1 MITIDLI
8 TGFLGSG
15 KTTFIEKYARWLVAK
30 GERVCILENDYG
42 AINIDRVLLQDLLGP
57 NCELEM
63 VVGGDGA
70 EAHQRRFRTKLISM
84 AMLGYTRVLVEP
96 SGIYDIDEFFDT
108 LYEEPLDRWYE
119 VGSVLAI
126 VDARLDPALSAASR
140 YLLASEAANAGK
152 IILSK
157 LPAAA
162 STPEAA
168 ETQPEANRTAGIDTD
183 RRDDRRQGAMTA
195 AVDDTEQSA
204 TTAAVVDIDQ
214 HPTVAQNDTIRQTL
228 AILNQ
233 VMEELQCTRRFAY
246 PADVLAKPWAQ
257 LEDADFRMLEN
268 AGYRH
273 VSFLKQAVAEEDAYQ
288 SLFYMHYETTPEDL
302 QTRVLKLLMDPAAG
316 HVLRIKGFS
325 SGLELNVTKDE
336 RHFRPL
342 TAPTEDV
349 IIVIGEDLRKDIV
362 TSYFPGAVTV

>member
-15 KTTFIEKYARWLVAK
+15 KTTFIERYAHWLVAK

-96 SGIYDIDEFFDT
+96 SGIYDVDEFFDT

-119 VGSVLAI
+119 LGSVLAI
-126 VDARLDPALSAASR
+126 VDARLDPDLSPASR
-140 YLLASEAANAGK
+140 YLLATEAAGAGK

-157 LPAAA
+157 L
-162 STPEAA
+162 SE
-168 ETQPEANRTAGIDTD
+168 DT
-183 RRDDRRQGAMTA
+183 
-195 AVDDTEQSA
+195 
-204 TTAAVVDIDQ
+204 
-214 HPTVAQNDTIRQTL
+214 QNDVIGQTL
-228 AILNQ
+228 AVLNQ
-233 VMEELQCTRRFAY
+233 AMEEVQCTRRFAY

-257 LEDADFRMLEN
+257 LEDADFQMLEA

-273 VSFLKQAVAEEDAYQ
+273 VSFLKKAVAEEDAYQ

-302 QTRVLKLLMDPAAG
+302 QARVLKLIADPAAG

-342 TAPTEDV
+342 SVPTEDV
-349 IIVIGEDLRKDIV
+349 IIVIGEGLRKDIV
-362 TSYFPGAVTV
+362 AGYFPGAVTV

>member
-15 KTTFIEKYARWLVAK
+15 KTTFIERYARWLVAR

-96 SGIYDIDEFFDT
+96 SGIYDVDEFFDT

-126 VDARLDPALSAASR
+126 VDARLDPELSAASR

-157 LPAAA
+157 LPG
-162 STPEAA
+162 
-168 ETQPEANRTAGIDTD
+168 N
-183 RRDDRRQGAMTA
+183 
-195 AVDDTEQSA
+195 
-204 TTAAVVDIDQ
+204 
-214 HPTVAQNDTIRQTL
+214 VAQTL

-233 VMEELQCTRRFAY
+233 AMEELQCTRRFSY
-246 PADVLAKPWAQ
+246 PDDVLAKPWDQ
-257 LEDADFRMLEN
+257 LEDADLQMLEA

-273 VSFLKQAVAEEDAYQ
+273 VSYLKKAVAEEDAYQ

-302 QTRVLKLLMDPAAG
+302 QTRVLKLLTDPAVG
-316 HVLRIKGFS
+316 RVLRIKGFS

-342 TAPTEDV
+342 ITPTEDV
-349 IIVIGEDLRKDIV
+349 IIVIGEGLRKDV
-362 TSYFPGAVTV
+362 VATYFPGAVTV

>member
-15 KTTFIEKYARWLVAK
+15 KTTFIEKYARWLVAR

-157 LPAAA
+157 LPG
-162 STPEAA
+162 
-168 ETQPEANRTAGIDTD
+168 N
-183 RRDDRRQGAMTA
+183 
-195 AVDDTEQSA
+195 
-204 TTAAVVDIDQ
+204 
-214 HPTVAQNDTIRQTL
+214 VAQTL

-233 VMEELQCTRRFAY
+233 AMEELQCTRRFSY
-246 PADVLAKPWAQ
+246 PDDVLAKPWDQ
-257 LEDADFRMLEN
+257 LEDADFQMLEN

-273 VSFLKQAVAEEDAYQ
+273 VSYLKKAVAEEDAYQ

-302 QTRVLKLLMDPAAG
+302 KERVLKLLEDPAAG
-316 HVLRIKGFS
+316 RVLRIKGFS

-342 TAPTEDV
+342 TTPTEDV
-349 IIVIGEDLRKDIV
+349 IIVIGEGLRKDIV
-362 TSYFPGAVTV
+362 AAYFPGAVTV

>member
-15 KTTFIEKYARWLVAK
+15 KTTFIEKYARWLVARR
-30 GERVCILENDYG
+30 ERVCILENDYG

-96 SGIYDIDEFFDT
+96 SGIYDVDEFFDT

-119 VGSVLAI
+119 VGSVLTI
-126 VDARLDPALSAASR
+126 IDARLDPELSAASR

-157 LPAAA
+157 L
-162 STPEAA
+162 
-168 ETQPEANRTAGIDTD
+168 
-183 RRDDRRQGAMTA
+183 
-195 AVDDTEQSA
+195 AVD
-204 TTAAVVDIDQ
+204 
-214 HPTVAQNDTIRQTL
+214 AQNDAIRQTL

-233 VMEELQCTRRFAY
+233 AMEELQCARRFAY

-257 LEDADFRMLEN
+257 LEDADFQMLEN

-273 VSFLKQAVAEEDAYQ
+273 VSFLKKAVAEEDAYQ

-302 QTRVLKLLMDPAAG
+302 QARVLKLLTDPAAG

-342 TAPTEDV
+342 TTPTEDV
-349 IIVIGEDLRKDIV
+349 IIVIGEDLRKDV
-362 TSYFPGAVTV
+362 VATYFPGAVTV

>member
-126 VDARLDPALSAASR
+126 VDARLDPELSAASR

-157 LPAAA
+157 LPG
-162 STPEAA
+162 
-168 ETQPEANRTAGIDTD
+168 N
-183 RRDDRRQGAMTA
+183 
-195 AVDDTEQSA
+195 
-204 TTAAVVDIDQ
+204 
-214 HPTVAQNDTIRQTL
+214 VAQTL

-233 VMEELQCTRRFAY
+233 AMEELQCTRRFAY
-246 PADVLAKPWAQ
+246 PADVLTKPWDQ
-257 LEDADFRMLEN
+257 LEDADFQMLEA

-273 VSFLKQAVAEEDAYQ
+273 VSFLKKAVAEEDAYQ

-302 QTRVLKLLMDPAAG
+302 KERVLKLLEDPAAG

-342 TAPTEDV
+342 TTPTEDV
-349 IIVIGEDLRKDIV
+349 IIVIGEGLRKDIV
-362 TSYFPGAVTV
+362 AGYFPGTVTV

>member
-15 KTTFIEKYARWLVAK
+15 KTTFIEKYARWLVAR

-70 EAHQRRFRTKLISM
+70 VAHQRRFRTKLISM

-126 VDARLDPALSAASR
+126 VDARLDPDLSPASR

-157 LPAAA
+157 LPAAT
-162 STPEAA
+162 STPEAD
-168 ETQPEANRTAGIDTD
+168 ETQPTEDSATRIEPD
-183 RRDDRRQGAMTA
+183 RRDTRQQRATTT
-195 AVDDTEQSA
+195 AVDN
-204 TTAAVVDIDQ
+204 IDQ
-214 HPTVAQNDTIRQTL
+214 HPTDVQNDIAQTL

-233 VMEELQCTRRFAY
+233 AMEEVQCARRFAY
-246 PADVLAKPWAQ
+246 PADVLAKPWDQ
-257 LEDADFRMLEN
+257 LEDADFQMLEN

-273 VSFLKQAVAEEDAYQ
+273 VSFLKKAVAEEDAYQ
-288 SLFYMHYETTPEDL
+288 SLFYMHYETTAEDL
-302 QTRVLKLLMDPAAG
+302 QARVLKLLTDPAAG

-336 RHFRPL
+336 RHFHPL
-342 TAPTEDV
+342 AAPTEDV
-349 IIVIGEDLRKDIV
+349 IIVIGEGLRKDIV
-362 TSYFPGAVTV
+362 AGYFPGAVTV

>member
-15 KTTFIEKYARWLVAK
+15 KTTFIEKYARWLVAR

-108 LYEEPLDRWYE
+108 LYEDPLDRWYE

-126 VDARLDPALSAASR
+126 VDARLDPDLSPASR

-157 LPAAA
+157 L
-162 STPEAA
+162 
-168 ETQPEANRTAGIDTD
+168 
-183 RRDDRRQGAMTA
+183 
-195 AVDDTEQSA
+195 AVD
-204 TTAAVVDIDQ
+204 
-214 HPTVAQNDTIRQTL
+214 AQNDTIRQTL

-233 VMEELQCTRRFAY
+233 AMEELQCARRFAY
-246 PADVLAKPWAQ
+246 PADVLAKPWDQ
-257 LEDADFRMLEN
+257 LEDADFQMLEA

-273 VSFLKQAVAEEDAYQ
+273 VSFLKKAVAEEDACQ

-302 QTRVLKLLMDPAAG
+302 QTRVLKLLTDPAAG

-342 TAPTEDV
+342 TTPTEDV
-349 IIVIGEDLRKDIV
+349 IIVIGEGLRKDV
-362 TSYFPGAVTV
+362 VATYFPGAVTV

>member
-15 KTTFIEKYARWLVAK
+15 KTTFIEKYARWLVAR

-126 VDARLDPALSAASR
+126 VDARLDPTLSEASR

-162 STPEAA
+162 LTPEDT
-168 ETQPEANRTAGIDTD
+168 ETQPAEDSAARIEAG
-183 RRDDRRQGAMTA
+183 RRDAQQHTM
-195 AVDDTEQSA
+195 
-204 TTAAVVDIDQ
+204 TAAVVDIDQ
-214 HPTVAQNDTIRQTL
+214 HTADAQNDAIRQTL

-233 VMEELQCTRRFAY
+233 AMEELQCMRRFAY
-246 PADVLAKPWAQ
+246 PADVLAKPWDQ
-257 LEDADFRMLEN
+257 LKDADFQMLEA

-273 VSFLKQAVAEEDAYQ
+273 VSFLKKAVAEEDAYQ

-302 QTRVLKLLMDPAAG
+302 QTRVLKLLEDSAAG

-342 TAPTEDV
+342 ATPTEDV
-349 IIVIGEDLRKDIV
+349 IIVIGENLRKDIV
-362 TSYFPGAVTV
+362 AGYFPGAVTV

>member
-1 MITIDLI
+1 MIKIDLI

-57 NCELEM
+57 SCELEM

-108 LYEEPLDRWYE
+108 LYDEPLDRWYE
-119 VGSVLAI
+119 LGSVLAI
-126 VDARLDPALSAASR
+126 VDAQLDPALSPASR

-157 LPAAA
+157 LPAAL
-162 STPEAA
+162 SMPEDA
-168 ETQPEANRTAGIDTD
+168 ETQPAENRAAGIEAG
-183 RRDDRRQGAMTA
+183 RRDTRQLSAMTAEVDNTEQGAMSA
-195 AVDDTEQSA
+195 AVDD
-204 TTAAVVDIDQ
+204 IGQ
-214 HPTVAQNDTIRQTL
+214 HPMDGQDEAVAQTL

-233 VMEELQCTRRFAY
+233 AMEELQCTRRFAY
-246 PADVLAKPWAQ
+246 PDDVLAKPWAQ
-257 LEDADFRMLEN
+257 LEDADFQMLEA

-273 VSFLKQAVAEEDAYQ
+273 VSYVKRAVAEADSYQ
-288 SLFYMHYETTPEDL
+288 SLFYMKYETTPEDL
-302 QTRVLKLLMDPAAG
+302 TARVLKLLKDPTAG

-342 TAPTEDV
+342 SVPTEDV
-349 IIVIGEDLRKDIV
+349 IIVIGENLRKDV
-362 TSYFPGAVTV
+362 VAGYFPGAVTV

>member
-119 VGSVLAI
+119 LGSVLAI
-126 VDARLDPALSAASR
+126 VDARLDPDLSPASR
-140 YLLASEAANAGK
+140 YLLATEAAGAGK

-157 LPAAA
+157 L
-162 STPEAA
+162 SE
-168 ETQPEANRTAGIDTD
+168 DT
-183 RRDDRRQGAMTA
+183 
-195 AVDDTEQSA
+195 
-204 TTAAVVDIDQ
+204 
-214 HPTVAQNDTIRQTL
+214 QNDTIGQTL
-228 AILNQ
+228 AVLNQ
-233 VMEELQCTRRFAY
+233 AMEELQCTRRFAY
-246 PADVLAKPWAQ
+246 PADVLAKPWDQ
-257 LEDADFRMLEN
+257 LEDTDFQMLEA

-273 VSFLKQAVAEEDAYQ
+273 VSFLKKAIAEEDAYQ

-302 QTRVLKLLMDPAAG
+302 QARVLKLLVDPAAG

-325 SGLELNVTKDE
+325 SGLELNVTKDK

-342 TAPTEDV
+342 SVPTEDV
-349 IIVIGEDLRKDIV
+349 IIVIGEGLRKDIV
-362 TSYFPGAVTV
+362 TGYFPGAVTV

>member
-1 MITIDLI
+1 MIKIDLI

-108 LYEEPLDRWYE
+108 IYEEPLDRWYE

-126 VDARLDPALSAASR
+126 VDAQLDPDLSPASR
-140 YLLASEAANAGK
+140 YLLATEAAGAGK

-157 LPAAA
+157 L
-162 STPEAA
+162 SE
-168 ETQPEANRTAGIDTD
+168 DT
-183 RRDDRRQGAMTA
+183 
-195 AVDDTEQSA
+195 
-204 TTAAVVDIDQ
+204 
-214 HPTVAQNDTIRQTL
+214 QNDTIGQTL
-228 AILNQ
+228 AVLNQ
-233 VMEELQCTRRFAY
+233 AMEEVQCTRRFAY
-246 PADVLAKPWAQ
+246 PADVLAKPWDQ
-257 LEDADFRMLEN
+257 LEDTDFQMLEA

-273 VSFLKQAVAEEDAYQ
+273 VSFLKKAIAEEDAYQ

-302 QTRVLKLLMDPAAG
+302 QARVLKLLVDPAAG
-316 HVLRIKGFS
+316 HILRIKGFS
-325 SGLELNVTKDE
+325 SGLVLNVTKDE

-342 TAPTEDV
+342 SVPTEDV
-349 IIVIGEDLRKDIV
+349 IIVIGEGLRKDIV
-362 TSYFPGAVTV
+362 AGYFPGAVTV

>member
-15 KTTFIEKYARWLVAK
+15 KTTFIEKYARWLVAR

-126 VDARLDPALSAASR
+126 VDARLDSDLSPASR

-157 LPAAA
+157 LPG
-162 STPEAA
+162 
-168 ETQPEANRTAGIDTD
+168 N
-183 RRDDRRQGAMTA
+183 
-195 AVDDTEQSA
+195 
-204 TTAAVVDIDQ
+204 
-214 HPTVAQNDTIRQTL
+214 VAQTL

-233 VMEELQCTRRFAY
+233 AMEELQCTRRFSY
-246 PADVLAKPWAQ
+246 PDDVLAKPWDQ
-257 LEDADFRMLEN
+257 LEDADFQMLEA

-273 VSFLKQAVAEEDAYQ
+273 VSFLKKAVAEEDAYQ

-302 QTRVLKLLMDPAAG
+302 RARVLKLLEDPAAG

-325 SGLELNVTKDE
+325 SGLELDVTKDE

-349 IIVIGEDLRKDIV
+349 IIVIGEGLRKDIV
-362 TSYFPGAVTV
+362 AAYFPGAVTV

>member
-119 VGSVLAI
+119 VGSVLTI
-126 VDARLDPALSAASR
+126 VDAQLDPDLSPASR
-140 YLLASEAANAGK
+140 YLLASEAAGAGK

-157 LPAAA
+157 L
-162 STPEAA
+162 SE
-168 ETQPEANRTAGIDTD
+168 DT
-183 RRDDRRQGAMTA
+183 
-195 AVDDTEQSA
+195 
-204 TTAAVVDIDQ
+204 
-214 HPTVAQNDTIRQTL
+214 QNDAIAQTL
-228 AILNQ
+228 ALLNQ
-233 VMEELQCTRRFAY
+233 AMEEVQCTRRFSY
-246 PADVLAKPWAQ
+246 PDDVLAKPWAQ
-257 LEDADFRMLEN
+257 LEDADFQMLEA

-273 VSFLKQAVAEEDAYQ
+273 VSFLKKAVAEEDAYQ
-288 SLFYMHYETTPEDL
+288 SLFYMHYETTPEAL
-302 QTRVLKLLMDPAAG
+302 KVRVLKLLADPAAG

-325 SGLELNVTKDE
+325 SGFELNVTKDE

-349 IIVIGEDLRKDIV
+349 IIVIGEGLRKDIV
-362 TSYFPGAVTV
+362 AGYFPGAVTV

>member
-15 KTTFIEKYARWLVAK
+15 KTTFIENYARWLVAK

-96 SGIYDIDEFFDT
+96 SGIYDVDEFFDT

-119 VGSVLAI
+119 VGSVLTI
-126 VDARLDPALSAASR
+126 VDAQLDPDLSPASR
-140 YLLASEAANAGK
+140 YLLATEAAGAGK

-157 LPAAA
+157 L
-162 STPEAA
+162 SE
-168 ETQPEANRTAGIDTD
+168 DT
-183 RRDDRRQGAMTA
+183 
-195 AVDDTEQSA
+195 
-204 TTAAVVDIDQ
+204 
-214 HPTVAQNDTIRQTL
+214 QNDTIAQTL

-233 VMEELQCTRRFAY
+233 AMEEVQCARRFAY
-246 PADVLAKPWAQ
+246 PADVLAKPWDQ
-257 LEDADFRMLEN
+257 LEDTDFQMLEA

-273 VSFLKQAVAEEDAYQ
+273 VSFLKKAVAEEDAYQ

-302 QTRVLKLLMDPAAG
+302 QARVLKLLADPAVG

-349 IIVIGEDLRKDIV
+349 IIVIGEGLRKDIV
-362 TSYFPGAVTV
+362 AGYFPGAVTV

>member
-15 KTTFIEKYARWLVAK
+15 KTTFIKKYARWLVAK

-96 SGIYDIDEFFDT
+96 SGIYDVDEFFDT

-119 VGSVLAI
+119 LGSVLTI
-126 VDARLDPALSAASR
+126 VDARLDPGLSPASR

-157 LPAAA
+157 L
-162 STPEAA
+162 SE
-168 ETQPEANRTAGIDTD
+168 DT
-183 RRDDRRQGAMTA
+183 
-195 AVDDTEQSA
+195 
-204 TTAAVVDIDQ
+204 
-214 HPTVAQNDTIRQTL
+214 QNDTIAQTL
-228 AILNQ
+228 ALLNQ
-233 VMEELQCTRRFAY
+233 AMEEVQCSRRFSY
-246 PADVLAKPWAQ
+246 PNDVLAKPWDQ
-257 LEDADFRMLEN
+257 LEDSDFRMLE
-268 AGYRH
+268 AVGYRH
-273 VSFLKQAVAEEDAYQ
+273 VSFLKKAVTEEDAYQ

-302 QTRVLKLLMDPAAG
+302 RARVLKLLEDPAAG

-362 TSYFPGAVTV
+362 AGYFPGAVTV

>member
-126 VDARLDPALSAASR
+126 VDARLDPELSAASR
-140 YLLASEAANAGK
+140 YLLASEAAGAGK

-157 LPAAA
+157 L
-162 STPEAA
+162 SE
-168 ETQPEANRTAGIDTD
+168 DT
-183 RRDDRRQGAMTA
+183 
-195 AVDDTEQSA
+195 
-204 TTAAVVDIDQ
+204 
-214 HPTVAQNDTIRQTL
+214 QNDTIGQTL
-228 AILNQ
+228 AVLNQ
-233 VMEELQCTRRFAY
+233 AMEELQCARRFSY
-246 PADVLAKPWAQ
+246 PDDVLAKPWAQ
-257 LEDADFRMLEN
+257 LEEADFQMLEA

-273 VSFLKQAVAEEDAYQ
+273 VSFLKKAIAEEDAYQ

-302 QTRVLKLLMDPAAG
+302 QARVLKLLKDPAAG

-342 TAPTEDV
+342 SVPTEDV
-349 IIVIGEDLRKDIV
+349 IIVIGEGLRKDIV
-362 TSYFPGAVTV
+362 AGYFPGAVTV

>member
-15 KTTFIEKYARWLVAK
+15 KTTFIERYAHWLVAK

-70 EAHQRRFRTKLISM
+70 VAHQRRFRTKLISM

-96 SGIYDIDEFFDT
+96 SGIYDVDEFFDT

-119 VGSVLAI
+119 VGSVLTI
-126 VDARLDPALSAASR
+126 VDARLDPGLSPASR
-140 YLLASEAANAGK
+140 YLLATEAAGAGK

-157 LPAAA
+157 LPVTASAVEDSAAG
-162 STPEAA
+162 
-168 ETQPEANRTAGIDTD
+168 NDAGCPDAHP
-183 RRDDRRQGAMTA
+183 QSAMTV
-195 AVDDTEQSA
+195 AVDN
-204 TTAAVVDIDQ
+204 IDQ
-214 HPTVAQNDTIRQTL
+214 DPVRAQNDVIGQTL
-228 AILNQ
+228 AVLNQ
-233 VMEELQCTRRFAY
+233 AMEEVQCTRRFAY

-257 LEDADFRMLEN
+257 LADTDFQMLEA

-273 VSFLKQAVAEEDAYQ
+273 VSFLKKAIAEEDAYQ
-288 SLFYMHYETTPEDL
+288 SLFYMHYETTPGDL
-302 QTRVLKLLMDPAAG
+302 QARVLKLLADPAVG

-349 IIVIGEDLRKDIV
+349 IIVIGEGLRKDIV
-362 TSYFPGAVTV
+362 ACYFPGAVTV

>member
-1 MITIDLI
+1 MIKIDLI

-140 YLLASEAANAGK
+140 YLLASEVANAGK

-162 STPEAA
+162 LTPEDTEMQPAEDSAA
-168 ETQPEANRTAGIDTD
+168 RIEVG
-183 RRDDRRQGAMTA
+183 RRDAQQHTM
-195 AVDDTEQSA
+195 
-204 TTAAVVDIDQ
+204 TAAVVDIAQ
-214 HPTVAQNDTIRQTL
+214 HPASTNDDVVTQTL
-228 AILNQ
+228 TILNQ
-233 VMEELQCTRRFAY
+233 AMEELQCTRRFSY
-246 PADVLAKPWAQ
+246 PDDVLAKPWEQ
-257 LEDADFRMLEN
+257 LEDADFQMLEA

-273 VSFLKQAVAEEDAYQ
+273 VSFLKRAVADEDAYQ

-302 QTRVLKLLMDPAAG
+302 QARVLKLLEDPAAG

-362 TSYFPGAVTV
+362 AAYFPGAVTV

>member
-15 KTTFIEKYARWLVAK
+15 KTTFIERYARWLVAR

-63 VVGGDGA
+63 VMGGDGA

-108 LYEEPLDRWYE
+108 LYEEPLDRWYK

-126 VDARLDPALSAASR
+126 VDARLDPDLSPASR

-157 LPAAA
+157 LPG
-162 STPEAA
+162 
-168 ETQPEANRTAGIDTD
+168 N
-183 RRDDRRQGAMTA
+183 
-195 AVDDTEQSA
+195 
-204 TTAAVVDIDQ
+204 
-214 HPTVAQNDTIRQTL
+214 VAQTL
-228 AILNQ
+228 TILNQ
-233 VMEELQCTRRFAY
+233 AMEELQCTRRFSS
-246 PADVLAKPWAQ
+246 PDDVLAKPWDQ
-257 LEDADFRMLEN
+257 LEDADFQMLEN

-273 VSFLKQAVAEEDAYQ
+273 VSYLKKAVAEEDAYQ

-302 QTRVLKLLMDPAAG
+302 KERVLKLLEDPAAG
-316 HVLRIKGFS
+316 HILRIKGFS

-349 IIVIGEDLRKDIV
+349 IIVIGEDLRKDV
-362 TSYFPGAVTV
+362 VAAYFPGAVTV

>member
-30 GERVCILENDYG
+30 GERVCILANDYG

-126 VDARLDPALSAASR
+126 VDARLDPTLSEASR
-140 YLLASEAANAGK
+140 YLLASEAAGAGK

-162 STPEAA
+162 LTPEDT
-168 ETQPEANRTAGIDTD
+168 ETQPAEDSAARIEAD
-183 RRDDRRQGAMTA
+183 RRDARQ
-195 AVDDTEQSA
+195 QRA

-214 HPTVAQNDTIRQTL
+214 HPTDVQNDIAQTL

-233 VMEELQCTRRFAY
+233 AMEEVQCARRFAY
-246 PADVLAKPWAQ
+246 PADVLAKPWDQ
-257 LEDADFRMLEN
+257 LEDADFQMLEA

-273 VSFLKQAVAEEDAYQ
+273 VSFLKKAVAEEDAYQ

-302 QTRVLKLLMDPAAG
+302 QTRVLKLLTDPAAG

-342 TAPTEDV
+342 TTPTEDV
-349 IIVIGEDLRKDIV
+349 IIVIGEGLRKDIV
-362 TSYFPGAVTV
+362 AGYFPGAVTV

>member
-15 KTTFIEKYARWLVAK
+15 KTTFIEKYARWLVAR

-126 VDARLDPALSAASR
+126 VDARLDPELSAASR

-157 LPAAA
+157 LPG
-162 STPEAA
+162 
-168 ETQPEANRTAGIDTD
+168 N
-183 RRDDRRQGAMTA
+183 
-195 AVDDTEQSA
+195 
-204 TTAAVVDIDQ
+204 
-214 HPTVAQNDTIRQTL
+214 VAQTL

-233 VMEELQCTRRFAY
+233 AMEELQCTCRFAY
-246 PADVLAKPWAQ
+246 PADVLAKPWEQ
-257 LEDADFRMLEN
+257 LEDADFQMLEN

-273 VSFLKQAVAEEDAYQ
+273 VSFLKRAVAEEDAYQ
-288 SLFYMHYETTPEDL
+288 SLFYMHYETTPENL
-302 QTRVLKLLMDPAAG
+302 KKRVLKLLTDPAAG

-336 RHFRPL
+336 RHFCPL
-342 TAPTEDV
+342 TTPTEDV
-349 IIVIGEDLRKDIV
+349 IIVIGENLRKDIV
-362 TSYFPGAVTV
+362 AGYFPGAVTV

>member
-15 KTTFIEKYARWLVAK
+15 KTTFIKKYARWLVAK

-96 SGIYDIDEFFDT
+96 SGIYDVDEFFDT

-119 VGSVLAI
+119 LGSVLTI
-126 VDARLDPALSAASR
+126 IDARLDPGLSPASR

-157 LPAAA
+157 L
-162 STPEAA
+162 SE
-168 ETQPEANRTAGIDTD
+168 DT
-183 RRDDRRQGAMTA
+183 
-195 AVDDTEQSA
+195 
-204 TTAAVVDIDQ
+204 
-214 HPTVAQNDTIRQTL
+214 QNDTIAQTL
-228 AILNQ
+228 ALLNQ
-233 VMEELQCTRRFAY
+233 AMEELQCSRRFSY
-246 PADVLAKPWAQ
+246 PNDVLAKPWDQ
-257 LEDADFRMLEN
+257 LEDADFQMLEA

-273 VSFLKQAVAEEDAYQ
+273 VSFLKKAVAEEGAYQ
-288 SLFYMHYETTPEDL
+288 SLFYIHYETTPEDL
-302 QTRVLKLLMDPAAG
+302 RARVLKLLEDPAAG

-362 TSYFPGAVTV
+362 AGYFPGAVTV

>member
-15 KTTFIEKYARWLVAK
+15 KTTFIEKYARWLVAR

-126 VDARLDPALSAASR
+126 VDARLDPGLSPASR

-157 LPAAA
+157 LPG
-162 STPEAA
+162 
-168 ETQPEANRTAGIDTD
+168 N
-183 RRDDRRQGAMTA
+183 
-195 AVDDTEQSA
+195 
-204 TTAAVVDIDQ
+204 
-214 HPTVAQNDTIRQTL
+214 VAQTL

-233 VMEELQCTRRFAY
+233 AMEELQCTRRFSY
-246 PADVLAKPWAQ
+246 PDDVLAKPWDQ
-257 LEDADFRMLEN
+257 LEDADFQMLEA

-273 VSFLKQAVAEEDAYQ
+273 VSFLKKAVAEEDAYQ

-302 QTRVLKLLMDPAAG
+302 RARVLKLLEDPAAG

-349 IIVIGEDLRKDIV
+349 IIVIGEGLRKDIV
-362 TSYFPGAVTV
+362 AAYFPGAVTV

>member
-15 KTTFIEKYARWLVAK
+15 KTTFIKKYARWLVAK

-96 SGIYDIDEFFDT
+96 SGIYDVDEFFDT

-119 VGSVLAI
+119 LGSVLTI
-126 VDARLDPALSAASR
+126 VDARLDPGLSPASR

-157 LPAAA
+157 L
-162 STPEAA
+162 SE
-168 ETQPEANRTAGIDTD
+168 DT
-183 RRDDRRQGAMTA
+183 
-195 AVDDTEQSA
+195 
-204 TTAAVVDIDQ
+204 
-214 HPTVAQNDTIRQTL
+214 QNDTIAQTL
-228 AILNQ
+228 ALLNQ
-233 VMEELQCTRRFAY
+233 AMEEVQCSRRFSY
-246 PADVLAKPWAQ
+246 PNDVLAKPWDQ
-257 LEDADFRMLEN
+257 LEDSDFRMLEA

-273 VSFLKQAVAEEDAYQ
+273 VSFLKKAVTEEDAYQ

-302 QTRVLKLLMDPAAG
+302 RARVLKLLEDPAAG

-362 TSYFPGAVTV
+362 AGYFPGAVTV

>member
-15 KTTFIEKYARWLVAK
+15 KTTFIEKYARWLVAR

-126 VDARLDPALSAASR
+126 VDARLDPDLSPASR

-157 LPAAA
+157 LAA
-162 STPEAA
+162 
-168 ETQPEANRTAGIDTD
+168 D
-183 RRDDRRQGAMTA
+183 
-195 AVDDTEQSA
+195 
-204 TTAAVVDIDQ
+204 
-214 HPTVAQNDTIRQTL
+214 AQNDAIRQTL
-228 AILNQ
+228 ALLNQ
-233 VMEELQCTRRFAY
+233 AMEELQCTCRFAY
-246 PADVLAKPWAQ
+246 PADVLAKPWEQ
-257 LEDADFRMLEN
+257 LEDADFQMLEN

-273 VSFLKQAVAEEDAYQ
+273 VSFLKRAVAEEDAYQ
-288 SLFYMHYETTPEDL
+288 SLFYMHYETTPENL
-302 QTRVLKLLMDPAAG
+302 KKRVLKLLTDPAAG

-342 TAPTEDV
+342 TTPTEDV
-349 IIVIGEDLRKDIV
+349 IIVIGENLRKDIV
-362 TSYFPGAVTV
+362 AGYFPGAVTV

>member
-126 VDARLDPALSAASR
+126 VNARLDPELSTASR

-157 LPAAA
+157 LPASA
-162 STPEAA
+162 
-168 ETQPEANRTAGIDTD
+168 Q
-183 RRDDRRQGAMTA
+183 
-195 AVDDTEQSA
+195 DDT
-204 TTAAVVDIDQ
+204 
-214 HPTVAQNDTIRQTL
+214 VAGTL

-233 VMEELQCTRRFAY
+233 AMEELQCTRRFSC
-246 PADVLAKPWAQ
+246 PDDVLAKPWEQ
-257 LEDADFRMLEN
+257 LENADFQMLEA

-273 VSFLKQAVAEEDAYQ
+273 VSFLKKAVAEEDAYQ

-302 QTRVLKLLMDPAAG
+302 QERVLKLLEDPAAG
-316 HVLRIKGFS
+316 RVLRIKGFS

-342 TAPTEDV
+342 AAPTEDV
-349 IIVIGEDLRKDIV
+349 IIVIGENLRKDIV
-362 TSYFPGAVTV
+362 AGYFPGAVTI

>member
-96 SGIYDIDEFFDT
+96 SGIYDVDEFFDT

-119 VGSVLAI
+119 VGSVLTI
-126 VDARLDPALSAASR
+126 VDARLDPGLSPASR
-140 YLLASEAANAGK
+140 YLLASEAAGAGK

-157 LPAAA
+157 L
-162 STPEAA
+162 SE
-168 ETQPEANRTAGIDTD
+168 DT
-183 RRDDRRQGAMTA
+183 
-195 AVDDTEQSA
+195 
-204 TTAAVVDIDQ
+204 
-214 HPTVAQNDTIRQTL
+214 QNDTIAQTL

-233 VMEELQCTRRFAY
+233 AMGEVQCARRFVY
-246 PADVLAKPWAQ
+246 PADVLAKPWDQ
-257 LEDADFRMLEN
+257 LEDSDFQMLEA

-273 VSFLKQAVAEEDAYQ
+273 VSFLKKAVAEEDAYQ

-302 QTRVLKLLMDPAAG
+302 QARVLKLLADPAAG

-342 TAPTEDV
+342 SVPTEDV
-349 IIVIGEDLRKDIV
+349 IIVIGEGLRKDIV
-362 TSYFPGAVTV
+362 AGYFPGAVTV

>member
-30 GERVCILENDYG
+30 GECVCILENDYG

-119 VGSVLAI
+119 VGSVLTI
-126 VDARLDPALSAASR
+126 VDARLDPGLSPASR
-140 YLLASEAANAGK
+140 YLLASEAAGAGK

-157 LPAAA
+157 L
-162 STPEAA
+162 SE
-168 ETQPEANRTAGIDTD
+168 DT
-183 RRDDRRQGAMTA
+183 
-195 AVDDTEQSA
+195 
-204 TTAAVVDIDQ
+204 
-214 HPTVAQNDTIRQTL
+214 QNDTITQTL
-228 AILNQ
+228 ALLNQ
-233 VMEELQCTRRFAY
+233 AMEEVQCTRRFAY
-246 PADVLAKPWAQ
+246 PADVLAKPWDQ
-257 LEDADFRMLEN
+257 LEDADFQMLEA

-273 VSFLKQAVAEEDAYQ
+273 VSFLKKAVAEEDAYQ

-302 QTRVLKLLMDPAAG
+302 QARVLKLLADPAAG

-349 IIVIGEDLRKDIV
+349 IIVIGEGLRKDIV
-362 TSYFPGAVTV
+362 ADYFPGAVTV

>member
-96 SGIYDIDEFFDT
+96 SGIYDVDEFFDT

-119 VGSVLAI
+119 VGSVLTI
-126 VDARLDPALSAASR
+126 VDARLDPGLSPASR

-157 LPAAA
+157 LPVTA
-162 STPEAA
+162 SVPKDDETLPA
-168 ETQPEANRTAGIDTD
+168 EDS
-183 RRDDRRQGAMTA
+183 A
-195 AVDDTEQSA
+195 AVDN
-204 TTAAVVDIDQ
+204 IDQ
-214 HPTVAQNDTIRQTL
+214 HPVRAQNDTIAQTL

-233 VMEELQCTRRFAY
+233 AMEEVQCTRRFAY
-246 PADVLAKPWAQ
+246 PADVLAKPWDQ
-257 LEDADFRMLEN
+257 LEDTDFQMLEA

-273 VSFLKQAVAEEDAYQ
+273 VSFLKRAVAEEDAYQ

-302 QTRVLKLLMDPAAG
+302 QARVLKLLADPSAG

-349 IIVIGEDLRKDIV
+349 IIVIGEGLRKDIV
-362 TSYFPGAVTV
+362 AGYFPGAVTV

>member
-15 KTTFIEKYARWLVAK
+15 KTTFIEKYARWFVAK

-126 VDARLDPALSAASR
+126 VDARLDPDLSPASR
-140 YLLASEAANAGK
+140 YLLATEAAGAGK

-157 LPAAA
+157 LPVTTSAPKAGEAKPAAD
-162 STPEAA
+162 
-168 ETQPEANRTAGIDTD
+168 N
-183 RRDDRRQGAMTA
+183 
-195 AVDDTEQSA
+195 TEQSA
-204 TTAAVVDIDQ
+204 MTAVVDSIDQ
-214 HPTVAQNDTIRQTL
+214 RRVGAQIDVIGQTL
-228 AILNQ
+228 ALLNQ
-233 VMEELQCTRRFAY
+233 AMKEVKCTRRFAY
-246 PADVLAKPWAQ
+246 PADVLAKPWDQ
-257 LEDADFRMLEN
+257 LEDTDFQMLEA

-273 VSFLKQAVAEEDAYQ
+273 VSFLKKAIAEEDAYQ

-302 QTRVLKLLMDPAAG
+302 QARVLKLLVDPAAG

-342 TAPTEDV
+342 SVPTEDV
-349 IIVIGEDLRKDIV
+349 IIVIGEGLRKDIV
-362 TSYFPGAVTV
+362 AGYFPGAVTV

>member
-15 KTTFIEKYARWLVAK
+15 KTTFIENYARWLVAK

-119 VGSVLAI
+119 LGSVLAI
-126 VDARLDPALSAASR
+126 VDARLDPDLSPASR
-140 YLLASEAANAGK
+140 YLLATEAAGAGK

-157 LPAAA
+157 L
-162 STPEAA
+162 SE
-168 ETQPEANRTAGIDTD
+168 DT
-183 RRDDRRQGAMTA
+183 
-195 AVDDTEQSA
+195 
-204 TTAAVVDIDQ
+204 
-214 HPTVAQNDTIRQTL
+214 QNDTIAQTL

-233 VMEELQCTRRFAY
+233 AMEEVQCTRRFAY
-246 PADVLAKPWAQ
+246 PADVLAKPWYQ
-257 LEDADFRMLEN
+257 LEDTDFQMLEA

-273 VSFLKQAVAEEDAYQ
+273 VSFLKKAIAEEDAYQ

-302 QTRVLKLLMDPAAG
+302 QARVLKLLVDPAAG

-342 TAPTEDV
+342 SVPTEDV
-349 IIVIGEDLRKDIV
+349 IIVIGEGLRKDIV
-362 TSYFPGAVTV
+362 AGYFPEAVTV

>member
-1 MITIDLI
+1 MIKIDLI

-15 KTTFIEKYARWLVAK
+15 KTTFIEKYARWLVAR

-119 VGSVLAI
+119 LGSVLAI
-126 VDARLDPALSAASR
+126 VDARLDPDLSPASR
-140 YLLASEAANAGK
+140 YLLATEAAGAGK

-157 LPAAA
+157 L
-162 STPEAA
+162 SE
-168 ETQPEANRTAGIDTD
+168 DT
-183 RRDDRRQGAMTA
+183 
-195 AVDDTEQSA
+195 
-204 TTAAVVDIDQ
+204 
-214 HPTVAQNDTIRQTL
+214 QNDTIGQTL
-228 AILNQ
+228 AVLNQ
-233 VMEELQCTRRFAY
+233 AMEEVQCTRRFAY
-246 PADVLAKPWAQ
+246 PADVLAKPWDQ
-257 LEDADFRMLEN
+257 LEDTDFQMLEA

-273 VSFLKQAVAEEDAYQ
+273 VSFLKKAIAEEDAYQ

-302 QTRVLKLLMDPAAG
+302 QARVLKLLADPAAG

-342 TAPTEDV
+342 SVPTEDV
-349 IIVIGEDLRKDIV
+349 IIVIGEGLRKDIV
-362 TSYFPGAVTV
+362 AGYFPGAVTV

>member
-30 GERVCILENDYG
+30 GEQVCILENDYG

-96 SGIYDIDEFFDT
+96 SGIYDVDEFFDT

-126 VDARLDPALSAASR
+126 VDARLDPDLSPASR

-157 LPAAA
+157 LPG
-162 STPEAA
+162 
-168 ETQPEANRTAGIDTD
+168 N
-183 RRDDRRQGAMTA
+183 
-195 AVDDTEQSA
+195 
-204 TTAAVVDIDQ
+204 
-214 HPTVAQNDTIRQTL
+214 VAQTL

-233 VMEELQCTRRFAY
+233 AMEEVQCARRFAY
-246 PADVLAKPWAQ
+246 PADVLAKPWDQ
-257 LEDADFRMLEN
+257 LAEADFQMLEA

-273 VSFLKQAVAEEDAYQ
+273 VSFLKKAVAEEDAYQ

-302 QTRVLKLLMDPAAG
+302 RARVLKLLEDPAAG

-349 IIVIGEDLRKDIV
+349 IIVIGEGLRKNIV
-362 TSYFPGAVTV
+362 AGYFPGAVTV

>member
-15 KTTFIEKYARWLVAK
+15 KTTFIKKYARWLVAK

-96 SGIYDIDEFFDT
+96 SGIYDVDEFFDT

-119 VGSVLAI
+119 LGSVLTI
-126 VDARLDPALSAASR
+126 VDARLDPGLSPASR

-157 LPAAA
+157 L
-162 STPEAA
+162 SE
-168 ETQPEANRTAGIDTD
+168 DT
-183 RRDDRRQGAMTA
+183 
-195 AVDDTEQSA
+195 
-204 TTAAVVDIDQ
+204 
-214 HPTVAQNDTIRQTL
+214 QNDTIAQTL
-228 AILNQ
+228 ALLNQ
-233 VMEELQCTRRFAY
+233 AMEEVQCSRRFSY
-246 PADVLAKPWAQ
+246 PNDVLAKPWDQ
-257 LEDADFRMLEN
+257 LADSDFQMLEA

-273 VSFLKQAVAEEDAYQ
+273 VSFLKKAVTEEDAYQ

-302 QTRVLKLLMDPAAG
+302 RARVLKLLEDPAAG

-362 TSYFPGAVTV
+362 AGYFPGAVTV

>member
-15 KTTFIEKYARWLVAK
+15 KTTFIENYARWLVAK

-70 EAHQRRFRTKLISM
+70 KAHQRRFRTKLISM

-119 VGSVLAI
+119 LGSVLTI
-126 VDARLDPALSAASR
+126 VDAQLDPNLSPASR
-140 YLLASEAANAGK
+140 YLLATEAAGAGK

-157 LPAAA
+157 L
-162 STPEAA
+162 SE
-168 ETQPEANRTAGIDTD
+168 DT
-183 RRDDRRQGAMTA
+183 
-195 AVDDTEQSA
+195 
-204 TTAAVVDIDQ
+204 
-214 HPTVAQNDTIRQTL
+214 QNDVIGQTL
-228 AILNQ
+228 AVLNQ
-233 VMEELQCTRRFAY
+233 AMEEVQCARRFAY
-246 PADVLAKPWAQ
+246 PADVLAKPWGQ
-257 LEDADFRMLEN
+257 LEDTDFQMLEA

-273 VSFLKQAVAEEDAYQ
+273 VSFLKKAVAEEDAYQ

-302 QTRVLKLLMDPAAG
+302 QARVLKLLADPAAG

-342 TAPTEDV
+342 SVPTEDV
-349 IIVIGEDLRKDIV
+349 IIVIGEGLRKDIV
-362 TSYFPGAVTV
+362 AGYFPGAVTV

>member
-119 VGSVLAI
+119 VGSVLTI
-126 VDARLDPALSAASR
+126 VDVQLDPDLSPASR
-140 YLLASEAANAGK
+140 YLLATEAANAGK

-157 LPAAA
+157 L
-162 STPEAA
+162 SE
-168 ETQPEANRTAGIDTD
+168 DT
-183 RRDDRRQGAMTA
+183 
-195 AVDDTEQSA
+195 
-204 TTAAVVDIDQ
+204 
-214 HPTVAQNDTIRQTL
+214 QNDTIAQTL

-233 VMEELQCTRRFAY
+233 AMEEVQCTRRFAY
-246 PADVLAKPWAQ
+246 PADVLAKPWDQ
-257 LEDADFRMLEN
+257 LEDADFQMLEA

-273 VSFLKQAVAEEDAYQ
+273 VSFLKKAVAEEDAYQ

-302 QTRVLKLLMDPAAG
+302 QARVLKLLADPAAG

-342 TAPTEDV
+342 TAPTEDI
-349 IIVIGEDLRKDIV
+349 IIVIGENLRKDIV
-362 TSYFPGAVTV
+362 AGYFPGAVTV

>member
-1 MITIDLI
+1 MIKIDLI

-15 KTTFIEKYARWLVAK
+15 KTTFIEKYARWLIAR

-96 SGIYDIDEFFDT
+96 SGIYDVDEFFDT

-126 VDARLDPALSAASR
+126 VDARLNPGLSPASR
-140 YLLASEAANAGK
+140 YLLATEAANAGK

-157 LPAAA
+157 LPVTV
-162 STPEAA
+162 STPKPDEA
-168 ETQPEANRTAGIDTD
+168 QPAANRTAGIETG
-183 RRDDRRQGAMTA
+183 RRDAQRQSVMN
-195 AVDDTEQSA
+195 V
-204 TTAAVVDIDQ
+204 AVVDIDQ
-214 HPTVAQNDTIRQTL
+214 YPKNTQNDDIRQTL

-233 VMEELQCTRRFAY
+233 AMEELQCARRFAY
-246 PADVLAKPWAQ
+246 PADVLAKPWEQ
-257 LEDADFRMLEN
+257 LAEADFQMLEA

-273 VSFLKQAVAEEDAYQ
+273 VSFLKRTVAEEDAYQ

-302 QTRVLKLLMDPAAG
+302 QARVRKLLTDPAAG

-342 TAPTEDV
+342 TTPTEDV
-349 IIVIGEDLRKDIV
+349 IIVIGEGLRKDIV
-362 TSYFPGAVTV
+362 AGYFPGAVTG